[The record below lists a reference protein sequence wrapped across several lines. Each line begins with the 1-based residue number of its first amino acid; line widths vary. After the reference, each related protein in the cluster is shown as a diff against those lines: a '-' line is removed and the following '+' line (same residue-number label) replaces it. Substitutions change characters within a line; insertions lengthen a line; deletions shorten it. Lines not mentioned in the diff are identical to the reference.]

1 MATGAYHCYTRQCK
15 ILLGCYCSCSCCRCC
30 CCCSALHSCVPVC
43 GYACSSVLV
52 CVSAEDGV
60 RTGEEEGKTYARVV
74 CIYSTQMSGIR
85 RFSFSDFPGVKNS
98 EWKGVGGWTEWEGEL
113 RTTHS
118 HLMLLH
124 YFVVACFEWLRAH
137 FFCFWFQLIW
147 GMGEGL
153 LTSWQQHKIQRKNVR
168 KNMHRKI
175 TANKFTTLTALPRY
189 HSPFPLLL
197 LPLALSLEWGYWHCS
212 SRAATSAAQ
221 LLRLSRC

>member
-1 MATGAYHCYTRQCK
+1 MSENVVKKLNSSVQKFKWEERKTCFIFVATGAYHCYTRQCK

-98 EWKGVGGWTEWEGEL
+98 EWKGGGLNRVGGG
-113 RTTHS
+113 
-118 HLMLLH
+118 
-124 YFVVACFEWLRAH
+124 AAH
-137 FFCFWFQLIW
+137 N
-147 GMGEGL
+147 
-153 LTSWQQHKIQRKNVR
+153 S
-168 KNMHRKI
+168 
-175 TANKFTTLTALPRY
+175 
-189 HSPFPLLL
+189 
-197 LPLALSLEWGYWHCS
+197 LSLD
-212 SRAATSAAQ
+212 AAALFCCCMLWMTKSALFLFLVSVDLGNGRRIVDELATA
-221 LLRLSRC
+221 